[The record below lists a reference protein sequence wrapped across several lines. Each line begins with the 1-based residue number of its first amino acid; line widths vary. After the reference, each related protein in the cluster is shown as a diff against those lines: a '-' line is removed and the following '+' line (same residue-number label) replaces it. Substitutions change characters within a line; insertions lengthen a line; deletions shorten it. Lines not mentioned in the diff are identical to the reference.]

1 MPKIFSSWSRRGC
14 SHGQYLI
21 CNFDVVDDNGDDDDD
36 GDDVDDDNRDD
47 VDADDNDDIEVLL
60 YLSDA
65 AAQYLICKF
74 LLDRVVHL
82 TKQSFKR

>member
-1 MPKIFSSWSRRGC
+1 MNGRHESATTALG
-14 SHGQYLI
+14 
-21 CNFDVVDDNGDDDDD
+21 DDAADDDN
-36 GDDVDDDNRDD
+36 VDDDNRDD
-47 VDADDNDDIEVLL
+47 ADADDNDDIEVLL

-82 TKQSFKR
+82 TKQSFKS